1 MSWKAILL
9 AAVVAIPV
17 MAHAKAAPL
26 SGEYL
31 ESRTADVY
39 TGPCIA
45 NSEVNQTGQQAI
57 LAWHVENGAFEGV
70 ALDGLSIV
78 AVVRASS
85 TLGDPYSNPL
95 PAKAEFLVDQNADT
109 VQRAA
114 LVHFAQSQ
122 TGALLND
129 VVSISA
135 APISLQIGEDHG
147 VATLQ
152 AGSIVHIAT
161 RAIEVADMICHNEE
175 VFYPPLA
182 GNLTHA
188 MPALETDSTYDGKD
202 LGMTW
207 SDSGRRSAF
216 IGMFTDA
223 GTPD

>member
-9 AAVVAIPV
+9 TAVLAMPA
-17 MAHAKAAPL
+17 MAHAKTAAL

-57 LAWHVENGAFEGV
+57 LAWHIENGAFAGV
-70 ALDGLSIV
+70 PLDGLSIV

-85 TLGDPYSNPL
+85 TLGDPYANPL
-95 PAKAEFLVDQNADT
+95 PAKAEFFVDRNADAS
-109 VQRAA
+109 QRSA

-129 VVSISA
+129 VVGISA
-135 APISLQIGEDHG
+135 VPISLQMGVSHG

-152 AGSIVHIAT
+152 AGSAVHIAT

-216 IGMFTDA
+216 IGVFADA